1 MVGGGGSGRDTLLS
15 PEISIVRLFLLALRD
30 RFAAVGGG
38 LARVGVDLVNWI
50 VDASIFCVKLRALGV
65 PASVLSLSLFVGGGV
80 GGGLVVWGC
89 CLAQKFL
96 NGSLCA
102 AYL

>member
-15 PEISIVRLFLLALRD
+15 PEISVVRLFLCGPSGPVR
-30 RFAAVGGG
+30 RVCGG

-65 PASVLSLSLFVGGGV
+65 PASVLFLLSSGGGA
-80 GGGLVVWGC
+80 G
-89 CLAQKFL
+89 
-96 NGSLCA
+96 
-102 AYL
+102 